1 MKVACSPEAWPPRRP
16 PAPSTT
22 SKVCS
27 PEEAWPPRRPP
38 APSTTRKVWPPA
50 PPAPNRRVWGAI
62 GAIVLLQTATIAAV
76 LAPRPET
83 DARRRL
89 LDEEMIEPPLLK
101 VREDHD
107 LGEVDERR
115 RLSGALWG
123 LKTVTTATTLTKF
136 MGTMVLCDTSS
147 AAITVTLPA
156 ASDMS
161 EQSGASL
168 RHYKFIN
175 TGSND
180 CTIARAGSDT
190 IVTSTLTA
198 TFAGGATTST
208 FTGTAFTPAG
218 TVSQPT
224 FTGTQFT
231 PAGTISAITPA
242 GTNDAPTFTGQAH
255 TPTFTG
261 GAITSTVTQGAITTA
276 TVYTGADG
284 TATTTDTAVD
294 VVTGV
299 AVSTVASGTASGTIS
314 QITPQGTVA
323 APVFSGTPHTPTF
336 TGTAVTP
343 GGTVSQPTFTGTQV
357 TPQGTI
363 QTDTPGGTV
372 AIVNAATASTGLTA
386 ITLKPGSSLALVGDG
401 TSAWYQYGGTSIAV
415 A

>member
-1 MKVACSPEAWPPRRP
+1 MDVRPLLAQRR
-16 PAPSTT
+16 
-22 SKVCS
+22 
-27 PEEAWPPRRPP
+27 
-38 APSTTRKVWPPA
+38 A
-50 PPAPNRRVWGAI
+50 PPQRDTRLWRAFGAV
-62 GAIVLLQTATIAAV
+62 ALLQFVTLAAV
-76 LAPRPET
+76 LASRTAP
-83 DARRRL
+83 DGRRQL
-89 LDEEMIEPPLLK
+89 LADELEPPFRK
-101 VREDHD
+101 IREDHD
-107 LGEVDERR
+107 LGEADERR

-198 TFAGGATTST
+198 TFTGGATTST
-208 FTGTAFTPAG
+208 FTGTQFTATFTGDQFTPVFTGTDYTPAGTVSVPTFTGTQTAPAGTIGAITPAG

-224 FTGTQFT
+224 FTGDAYTPEGTNNAPAFTGTQYT
-231 PAGTISAITPA
+231 PTGTISTITPA
-242 GTNDAPTFTGQAH
+242 GSVAAPVFSGTAH

-294 VVTGV
+294 VVTGC
-299 AVSTVASGTASGTIS
+299 
-314 QITPQGTVA
+314 
-323 APVFSGTPHTPTF
+323 
-336 TGTAVTP
+336 
-343 GGTVSQPTFTGTQV
+343 
-357 TPQGTI
+357 
-363 QTDTPGGTV
+363 
-372 AIVNAATASTGLTA
+372 L
-386 ITLKPGSSLALVGDG
+386 LY
-401 TSAWYQYGGTSIAV
+401 TSPSPRDRG
-415 A
+415 

>member
-1 MKVACSPEAWPPRRP
+1 MDVRPLLAQRRAPPRDGTNLWR
-16 PAPSTT
+16 AF
-22 SKVCS
+22 
-27 PEEAWPPRRPP
+27 
-38 APSTTRKVWPPA
+38 
-50 PPAPNRRVWGAI
+50 GAV
-62 GAIVLLQTATIAAV
+62 ALLQFATLAAV
-76 LAPRPET
+76 LASRTAP
-83 DARRRL
+83 DGRRQL
-89 LDEEMIEPPLLK
+89 LADELEPPFRK
-101 VREDHD
+101 IREDLD
-107 LGEVDERR
+107 LGADERR

-123 LKTVTTATTLTKF
+123 LKTATAATTLTKF

-156 ASDMS
+156 ASDMA

-180 CTIARAGSDT
+180 CTVARAGSDT

-198 TFAGGATTST
+198 TFSGGATTST

-261 GAITSTVTQGAITTA
+261 GAITSTVTQGTITTA
-276 TVYTGADG
+276 TVYTGADA

-294 VVTGV
+294 VVTAV
-299 AVSTVASGTASGTIS
+299 AASTVASGTASGTIS

-323 APVFSGTPHTPTF
+323 APVFSGTAHTPTF

>member
-1 MKVACSPEAWPPRRP
+1 MDVRPLLAQRR
-16 PAPSTT
+16 
-22 SKVCS
+22 
-27 PEEAWPPRRPP
+27 
-38 APSTTRKVWPPA
+38 A
-50 PPAPNRRVWGAI
+50 PPQDGTRLWRAFGAV
-62 GAIVLLQTATIAAV
+62 ALLQFATLAAV
-76 LAPRPET
+76 LASRTAP
-83 DARRRL
+83 DGRRQL
-89 LDEEMIEPPLLK
+89 LADELEPPFRK
-101 VREDHD
+101 IREDID
-107 LGEVDERR
+107 LGADERR

-123 LKTVTTATTLTKF
+123 LKTATAATTLTKF

-156 ASDMS
+156 ASDMA

-323 APVFSGTPHTPTF
+323 APVFSGTAHTPTF

>member
-1 MKVACSPEAWPPRRP
+1 M
-16 PAPSTT
+16 
-22 SKVCS
+22 
-27 PEEAWPPRRPP
+27 
-38 APSTTRKVWPPA
+38 
-50 PPAPNRRVWGAI
+50 
-62 GAIVLLQTATIAAV
+62 LLQTATIAAV
-76 LAPRPET
+76 LAPRPGT

-107 LGEVDERR
+107 LGEADERR

-156 ASDMS
+156 ASDMA

-198 TFAGGATTST
+198 TFTGGATTST
-208 FTGTAFTPAG
+208 FTGTQFTATFTGDQFTPVFTGTDYTPAGTVSVPTFTGTQTAPAGTIGAITPAG

-224 FTGTQFT
+224 FTGDAYTPEGTNNAPAFTGTQYT
-231 PAGTISAITPA
+231 PTGTISTITPA
-242 GTNDAPTFTGQAH
+242 G
-255 TPTFTG
+255 
-261 GAITSTVTQGAITTA
+261 S
-276 TVYTGADG
+276 
-284 TATTTDTAVD
+284 
-294 VVTGV
+294 
-299 AVSTVASGTASGTIS
+299 
-314 QITPQGTVA
+314 VA
-323 APVFSGTPHTPTF
+323 APVFSGTAHTPTF

>member
-22 SKVCS
+22 RKVCS
-27 PEEAWPPRRPP
+27 PEEVWPLRR
-38 APSTTRKVWPPA
+38 PPA

-156 ASDMS
+156 ASDMA

-180 CTIARAGSDT
+180 CTVARAGSDT

-198 TFAGGATTST
+198 TFSGGATTST

-261 GAITSTVTQGAITTA
+261 GAITSTVTQGTITTA
-276 TVYTGADG
+276 TVYTGADA

-294 VVTGV
+294 VVTAV
-299 AVSTVASGTASGTIS
+299 AASTVASGTASGTIS

-323 APVFSGTPHTPTF
+323 APVFSGTAHTPTF